1 MNYWL
6 MNLNV
11 QKNVTVLSEPR
22 RDTQKLAGMKIFSS
36 LFTRGSCGLKLYS
49 KETGFTSH

>member
-1 MNYWL
+1 MKYWL

-22 RDTQKLAGMKIFSS
+22 KDTRKLAGMEIFSS
-36 LFTRGSCGLKLYS
+36 LFTRGSGGLKLYS
-49 KETGFTSH
+49 EETGFTSH

>member
-1 MNYWL
+1 MNCLL

-22 RDTQKLAGMKIFSS
+22 KDTQKLAGPSVVYS
-36 LFTRGSCGLKLYS
+36 PEAAVDLNFTVK
-49 KETGFTSH
+49 TAGFTIY